1 MTKVEKEEFQKLYH
15 KAHEPLQRFC
25 IAKSYGIMDAKDL
38 AGETILVALE
48 SFSKIKNKK
57 AFLGFLFGIANNVL
71 RNNLRKQKFS
81 GTISETELLSKTSNE
96 IASDTKLD
104 IKYLYDALRKL
115 PDKQHDA
122 LILFE
127 ISGYSIKE
135 ICEIQNSKE
144 SAVKQ
149 RLKRG
154 REKLAFLLNKKVIAN
169 ESISIKAN
177 ALILMFFLKE
187 IYYG

>member
-1 MTKVEKEEFQKLYH
+1 MTKEEKKEFQELYQKVH
-15 KAHEPLQRFC
+15 NPLQRFC
-25 IAKSYGIMDAKDL
+25 AAKSYGVMDAKDL

-48 SFSKIKNKK
+48 KFSELKNKK

-81 GTISETELLSKTSNE
+81 GTISETKLLSKTSNE

-115 PDKQHDA
+115 PKKQHDA

-154 REKLAFLLNKKVIAN
+154 REKLAFLLNDTVLAN
-169 ESISIKAN
+169 EPISKKSN
-177 ALILMFFLKE
+177 VLMLMFF
-187 IYYG
+187 